1 MDDPKIYVKK
11 KKLKKKR
18 FSILPTLTFFLVIGG
33 FGLSSYLAYE
43 YALERNTKMEA
54 GYEVYVN
61 RQTAK
66 EIRIPFNSNTEDIAD
81 LLFENGMIRSTTI
94 FKIISNIFGY
104 DGRYR
109 SGTHLLN
116 EGMKYEDIMI
126 ILTSMPEIVRVT
138 FPEGFTVEQIKAR
151 LAANGLAD
159 TALFDETENGID
171 LDGFEKIRPF
181 RTRDHRVEGYLFPD
195 TYEFDINAGETFI
208 ITRLLRRFEEMFDDE
223 LVKRAE
229 EIEMSIDD
237 IIIMAS
243 LLEKEAST
251 FDERRKIAGVLY
263 NRLVSEDESINFL
276 QVDATLQYIIV
287 KRGGTPK
294 QTLTYE
300 DTRMIDR
307 YNTYLHKGLPP
318 GPICN
323 PGMESIM
330 AALYPER
337 HDFYFYVVDPQ
348 TPGRHIYSRTY
359 EEHLQAMGN

>member
-1 MDDPKIYVKK
+1 MDEPNIYVKK
-11 KKLKKKR
+11 KKLKRKR
-18 FSILPTLTFFLVIGG
+18 FSIVPTLTFFLVIGG
-33 FGLSSYLAYE
+33 FALSSYLAYE
-43 YALERNTKMEA
+43 YAVERNEKMES

-66 EIRIPFNSNTEDIAD
+66 EIRVPFNSNTEDIAN
-81 LLFENGMIRSTTI
+81 LLFENGFIRSTTI
-94 FKIISNIFGY
+94 FKVMSNIFGY

-116 EGMKYEDIMI
+116 DDMKYEDIMI

-138 FPEGFTVEQIKAR
+138 FPEGFTIEQIKAR
-151 LAANGLAD
+151 LAANGLAE
-159 TALFDETENGID
+159 AAIFDITEREID
-171 LDGFEKIRPF
+171 LQGFEKVVPY
-181 RTRDHRVEGYLFPD
+181 RTRDHRLEGYLFPD
-195 TYEFDINAGETFI
+195 TYEFDLNAGEEFI
-208 ITRLLRRFEEMFDDE
+208 ISRLLRRFEEMFDDD
-223 LVKRAE
+223 LVKRAQD
-229 EIEMSIDD
+229 IEMTIDD

-263 NRLVSEDESINFL
+263 NRLNSEDESINFL
-276 QVDATLQYIIV
+276 QVDAVLQYIIV

-294 QTLTYE
+294 QILTID

-307 YNTYLHKGLPP
+307 YNTYLHRGLPP

-337 HDFYFYVVDPQ
+337 HEFFFYVVDPEV
-348 TPGRHIYSRTY
+348 PGRHIYSRTY
-359 EEHLQAMGN
+359 EEHLEAMGN